1 MRGRRPKP
9 ILLKVLSGNPG
20 GRRLNKSA
28 LSGWPALR
36 DPPDWLNADERAIW
50 HEIVE
55 DAPSGLFKSVDGGVL
70 AVLACSIACC
80 RALEVQLRGQPWTV
94 PTGYDGSCK
103 ANPLVGILRKERQI
117 IIKFCAELGLTPAAR
132 SRLRITPDA
141 PPRNSPFR
149 RFEQ

>member
-9 ILLKVLSGNPG
+9 VLLKVLSGNPG
-20 GRRLNKSA
+20 GRKLNKSA
-28 LSGWPALR
+28 LSGWPALG
-36 DPPDWLNADERAIW
+36 DPPAWLAEDERAVW
-50 HEIVE
+50 YEIIE
-55 DAPSGLFKSVDGGVL
+55 DAPSGLFKAVDGGVL
-70 AVLACSIACC
+70 AALACSIACC

-103 ANPLVGILRKERQI
+103 ANPLVGIIHKERQT

-141 PPRNSPFR
+141 PARNSPFQ
-149 RFEQ
+149 RFE